1 MLNLLVDISGLVTVG
16 NHLILAVAAV
26 GNNLI
31 IVSELVRKL
40 SFNRSKCLE
49 SELNVVQFIIK
60 SKLLI
65 FTG

>member
-40 SFNRSKCLE
+40 SFNRSKSLE
-49 SELNVVQFIIK
+49 SELNTIYY
-60 SKLLI
+60 
-65 FTG
+65 